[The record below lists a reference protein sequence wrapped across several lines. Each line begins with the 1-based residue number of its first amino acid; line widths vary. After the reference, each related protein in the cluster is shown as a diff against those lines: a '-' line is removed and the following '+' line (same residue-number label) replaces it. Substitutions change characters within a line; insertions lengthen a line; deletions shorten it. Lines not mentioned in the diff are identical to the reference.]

1 MAAQVQLRPQL
12 KDPAPKRPS
21 SSTTTAPWAPPTP
34 KKAKTPS
41 DGSSTG
47 SAGTGIGAVTP
58 PQVNLEEQLQQMFGD
73 PGQQPIL
80 LCLGQKG
87 GGKSFRTMT
96 LLMWLLRNNVF
107 DQYFLVLPTFYYEAA
122 NSYAW
127 LKPFEDKVFVCRE
140 YTPELSQAFLERPD
154 ETIPPHAIPR
164 TFLWLDDVGMN
175 EAFRTDRHFVGLL
188 SVARHKRLSVCL
200 CYHSLTSGHT
210 LSPFLRQ
217 NVTHTLLFRVTNEK
231 LLESIFEELIS
242 MTGHFQRFREFKEAY
257 NRHTCSQVNPTTG
270 EVQKNFN
277 GICINNSIG
286 CLDWKV
292 GVWFPEETEVLL
304 LFLDNMKR
312 EMAERNL
319 PPPAKNQNL
328 KEIEPPMVSNV
339 KGAAPSVGT
348 GQSTGSGKSGSGY
361 RMELTPDSWNQLK
374 QAAKTDPMVFLTHPR
389 NLVKYQKVPLSNA
402 SSSSLQRLLKPQK

>member
-1 MAAQVQLRPQL
+1 M
-12 KDPAPKRPS
+12 S
-21 SSTTTAPWAPPTP
+21 
-34 KKAKTPS
+34 
-41 DGSSTG
+41 
-47 SAGTGIGAVTP
+47 P
-58 PQVNLEEQLQQMFGD
+58 PQVNLEAQLQDMFLD
-73 PGQQPIL
+73 PHQAPIL

-107 DQYFLVLPTFYYEAA
+107 DQYFLVLPTFLFEAA

-127 LKPFEDKVFVCRE
+127 LKPFEDRVFIAKE
-140 YTPELSQAFLERPD
+140 YTPEISAAFLQRPD

-242 MTGHFQRFREFKEAY
+242 MTGHFERFRDFKGVY
-257 NRHTCSQVNPTTG
+257 NQHTCSQVNPSTG
-270 EVQKNFN
+270 EVEKNFN
-277 GICINNSIG
+277 GICINNSVG
-286 CLDWKV
+286 CLDWNV
-292 GVWFPEETEVLL
+292 GEWFPEETEVLKT
-304 LFLDNMKR
+304 FLENMKKF
-312 EMAERNL
+312 MAERVL
-319 PPPAKNQNL
+319 PPPAKNQNI
-328 KEIEPPMVSNV
+328 KEIQPPMVANV
-339 KGAAPSVGT
+339 KGAAPSVTAGLDT
-348 GQSTGSGKSGSGY
+348 SQGSVNSKKPAM
-361 RMELTPDSWNQLK
+361 RMELTPDSWTHLK
-374 QAAKTDPMVFLTHPR
+374 QTAKSEPMLFLTHPR
-389 NLVKYQKVPLSNA
+389 NLVKYQKVPAKIPTLPHS
-402 SSSSLQRLLKPQK
+402 

>member
-1 MAAQVQLRPQL
+1 MAAQVQLRPKL
-12 KDPAPKRPS
+12 SRPEPWDPPHAS
-21 SSTTTAPWAPPTP
+21 
-34 KKAKTPS
+34 KKAKTTT
-41 DGSSTG
+41 SSNG
-47 SAGTGIGAVTP
+47 SAAAGVGAVTP
-58 PQVNLEEQLQQMFGD
+58 PQVNLEEQLQQMFAD

-127 LKPFEDKVFVCRE
+127 LKPFEDKVFVCRK

-242 MTGHFQRFREFKEAY
+242 MTGHFARFREFKEAY
-257 NRHTCSQVNPTTG
+257 NRHTCSVVNPTTG

-292 GVWFPEETEVLL
+292 GDWFPEETEVLL

-312 EMAERNL
+312 EMAERTL

-328 KEIEPPMVSNV
+328 KEIEPPMVANV
-339 KGAAPSVGT
+339 KGAAPSVGL
-348 GQSTGSGKSGSGY
+348 GQTTQGKGPGF
-361 RMELTPDSWNQLK
+361 RMELTPDSWNHLK
-374 QAAKTDPMVFLTHPR
+374 QAAHDPVQFLTHPR
-389 NLVKYQKVPLSNA
+389 NLVKYQKVPIAA
-402 SSSSLQRLLKPQK
+402 SSALQHLLKPRK